1 MKISIVIPVLNSHEI
16 LRRQLL
22 HFEKMELPDGI
33 EIIIVDDGSDP
44 PLQNTSS
51 LPIIFLQT
59 NDKRPWTWA
68 LARNA
73 GARIAN
79 GKYLL
84 MTDIDHIIDKNLIND
99 ALVDDDYQKIS
110 FSRQLGILDENGIFS
125 QDIDDLVS
133 YGADRKS
140 VEQSLK
146 IGPLPNNFCIRK
158 DIFWELGGYDE
169 TLVERPYP
177 QGEDRDF
184 KTKWYRYMESGKGKW
199 GGKHP
204 IIYMFP
210 NGKYC
215 GDVDYNP
222 FGLFH
227 NLTRKTNRN
236 YWYQE
241 QLKNE
246 RLERNCTG

>member
-1 MKISIVIPVLNSHEI
+1 MKLSIIIPVLNSHEI

-22 HFEKMELPDGI
+22 HFENMGLPDGI

-44 PLQNTSS
+44 PLANTST

-59 NDKRPWTWA
+59 NDTRPWTWA

-73 GARIAN
+73 GARIAQ
-79 GKYLL
+79 GDYLL
-84 MTDIDHIIDKNLIND
+84 MTDIDHIIDKNLITD
-99 ALVDDDYQKIS
+99 TLVDDNYQKIS
-110 FSRQLGILDENGIFS
+110 FSRQLGILDERGVFS
-125 QDIDDLVS
+125 QDIDILVS
-133 YGADRKS
+133 YGANRKNI
-140 VEQSLK
+140 EKSLR
-146 IGPLPNNFCIRK
+146 IGPLPNNFCMRK
-158 DIFWELGGYDE
+158 DVFWDMGGYDE

-177 QGEDRDF
+177 QGEDRNF
-184 KTKWYRYMESGKGKW
+184 KKKWHQRVRSGKGEW
-199 GGKHP
+199 GERHP

-227 NLTRKTNRN
+227 NLSRKTKRN

-241 QLKNE
+241 QLRK
-246 RLERNCTG
+246 